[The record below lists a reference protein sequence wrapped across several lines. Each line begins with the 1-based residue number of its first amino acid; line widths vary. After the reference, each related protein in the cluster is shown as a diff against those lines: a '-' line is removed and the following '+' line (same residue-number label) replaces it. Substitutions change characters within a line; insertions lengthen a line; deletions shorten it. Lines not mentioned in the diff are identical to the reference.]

1 MTTLKKYISLMSRRT
16 VIGCISVLILAAVGA
31 NLTARWPVMLGNLCN
46 NITNGKTSDSMLFI
60 FAGVCLGAVFVNIFR
75 RVLLDCVIAV
85 HEAEIREESLERLLK
100 MPASYIADCPSGEKT
115 AQLNQGVAG
124 FSQLI
129 KILCG
134 DASGVLLTASFTLWE
149 VYANSSGLMAAVIL
163 AYLVI
168 AVVVSYLQIR
178 SQKGIRESILSKK
191 NALDGKICQSI
202 NNLKLIRGLNAEVYE
217 RKRLRPDIR
226 EISTTE
232 AKHHCYMGSFD
243 CVKQSVAYIFLI
255 IILASYARE
264 ILPAA
269 SAATVCLLFIQMLK
283 PIDEI
288 YRFMDEGSASV
299 IKARA
304 LLEIFSCEIDPV
316 FSIRKSENAD
326 NIIGNEPSITLE
338 NVNINGLYYENINI
352 PCSGRTA
359 LIGESGCGK
368 STIALGVIRFF
379 GHSGNINVFGENL
392 EAVTQ
397 GELSKLIHYVPP
409 DKRFF
414 AGTVRENLIYGIDR
428 NVSDDEAADAL
439 SKACLWENGILDRK
453 LGEGGTGLSTGQQRR
468 LALARVF
475 LRSPKLYILD
485 ESADNLDAATAEKVI
500 RSIEAHAKNVGA
512 GIIYISH
519 NENII
524 RRCDNIID
532 LNHYV
537 TRKAA

>member
-1 MTTLKKYISLMSRRT
+1 MTTLKKYLSLMSKRT
-16 VIGCISVLILAAVGA
+16 IAGCISVLILAAVGA
-31 NLTARWPVMLGNLCN
+31 NLTARWPVILGNLCN
-46 NITNGKTSDSMLFI
+46 DITNGETSGSMLFI

-85 HEAEIREESLERLLK
+85 HEAEIREDSLERLLK

-163 AYLVI
+163 AYLVL
-168 AVVVSYLQIR
+168 AVGVSYLQIR
-178 SQKGIRESILSKK
+178 SQKGIRESILGKK

-217 RKRLRPDIR
+217 RKRLSPDIR
-226 EISTTE
+226 EISSTE
-232 AKHHCYMGSFD
+232 ARHHCYMGSFD

-255 IILASYARE
+255 IILVSYVRG

-269 SAATVCLLFIQMLK
+269 SAATVCLLFLQMLK

-299 IKARA
+299 IKAKA
-304 LLEIFSCEIDPV
+304 LLEIFSCDIDPV
-316 FSIRKSENAD
+316 FSIRKSGNAD
-326 NIIGNEPSITLE
+326 NIIENDPAITLE
-338 NVNINGLYYENINI
+338 NVDINGLHYDSINI
-352 PCSGRTA
+352 PCNGRTA

-379 GHSGNINVFGENL
+379 GHTG
-392 EAVTQ
+392 Q

-439 SKACLWENGILDRK
+439 RKACLWENGILDRE
-453 LGEGGTGLSTGQQRR
+453 LGEGGAGLSTGQQRR
-468 LALARVF
+468 LALARMF

-500 RSIEAHAKNVGA
+500 RNIEAHAESVGA

-519 NENII
+519 NENIM
-524 RRCDNIID
+524 RRCDNIIN
-532 LNHYV
+532 LNHFV
-537 TRKAA
+537 MKKAA

>member
-1 MTTLKKYISLMSRRT
+1 MSTRT
-16 VIGCISVLILAAVGA
+16 ITGCISVLILATVGA
-31 NLTARWPVMLGNLCN
+31 NLTARWPVMLGNLCSG
-46 NITNGKTSDSMLFI
+46 ITNGTPSRNVLFI
-60 FAGVCLGAVFVNIFR
+60 FAAVCLGAVIVNIAR
-75 RVLLDCVIAV
+75 RVLLDCVIAA
-85 HEAEIREESLERLLK
+85 HEAEIRENSLERLLK

-168 AVVVSYLQIR
+168 AVGVSYLQIR
-178 SQKGIRESILSKK
+178 SQKGIRESILGKK

-217 RKRLRPDIR
+217 RKRLSPDIR
-226 EISTTE
+226 EISATE
-232 AKHHCYMGSFD
+232 SKHHCYMGSFD
-243 CVKQSVAYIFLI
+243 CVKQSVAYGFLL
-255 IILASYARE
+255 IILASYVNG

-269 SAATVCLLFIQMLK
+269 SAATVCLLFLQMLK

-304 LLEIFSCEIDPV
+304 LLEIFSCELDPV
-316 FSIRKSENAD
+316 FSIRKSGSVNDFRVNDSA
-326 NIIGNEPSITLE
+326 ITLE
-338 NVNINGLYYENINI
+338 NVDINGLHYDSINI
-352 PCSGRTA
+352 PCNGRTA

-379 GHSGNINVFGENL
+379 SHTGNIKVFGENL
-392 EAVTQ
+392 NAVTQ

-414 AGTVRENLIYGIDR
+414 AGTVRENLIYGLDR
-428 NVSDDEAADAL
+428 HISDDESADAL
-439 SKACLWENGILDRK
+439 RKACLWEAGILDRE
-453 LGEGGTGLSTGQQRR
+453 LGEGGAGLSTGQQRR
-468 LALARVF
+468 LALARMF

-500 RSIEAHAKNVGA
+500 RNIEAHAESVGA

-519 NENII
+519 NENIM
-524 RRCDNIID
+524 RRCDNIIN

-537 TRKAA
+537 MKKAA